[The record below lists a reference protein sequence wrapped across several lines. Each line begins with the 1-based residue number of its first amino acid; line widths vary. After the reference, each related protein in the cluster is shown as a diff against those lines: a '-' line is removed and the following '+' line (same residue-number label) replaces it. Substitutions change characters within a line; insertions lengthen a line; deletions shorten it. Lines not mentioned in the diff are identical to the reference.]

1 MISDRCRGR
10 NLLNYLKQKGI
21 PFTMEQNLYKS
32 KNLYETD
39 VEEKF
44 KDKEYWKIPYYDHIC
59 VMKLLE
65 NKEERY
71 LEKNNMWQT
80 TFTFQDKTY
89 TSFGSSKRKSLE
101 LTLQNAEKDILIN
114 LI

>member
-1 MISDRCRGR
+1 MFSERCRGR

-32 KNLYETD
+32 NNLYETD

-44 KDKEYWKIPYYDHIC
+44 KDKEYWKIPCHYYIC

-65 NKEERY
+65 NKEERD

-80 TFTFQDKTY
+80 TFTFQGKTY
-89 TSFGSSKRKSLE
+89 NGLGSSKRKSLE

>member
-1 MISDRCRGR
+1 MISDRCQGR

-21 PFTMEQNLYKS
+21 PFTIEQNLYKS
-32 KNLYETD
+32 KNLYEI
-39 VEEKF
+39 
-44 KDKEYWKIPYYDHIC
+44 DKEYWKIPYNDHIF

-89 TSFGSSKRKSLE
+89 TSFGSSKIKSLE
-101 LTLQNAEKDILIN
+101 LTLQNAEKDILLN

>member
-1 MISDRCRGR
+1 MFSERCRGR

-32 KNLYETD
+32 KNVYD
-39 VEEKF
+39 V
-44 KDKEYWKIPYYDHIC
+44 DKEYWKIPYYEHIFI
-59 VMKLLE
+59 MKFFE
-65 NKEERY
+65 NKEERD

-80 TFTFQDKTY
+80 TFTFQNKTY

-101 LTLQNAEKDILIN
+101 LTLQNAEKDILLN